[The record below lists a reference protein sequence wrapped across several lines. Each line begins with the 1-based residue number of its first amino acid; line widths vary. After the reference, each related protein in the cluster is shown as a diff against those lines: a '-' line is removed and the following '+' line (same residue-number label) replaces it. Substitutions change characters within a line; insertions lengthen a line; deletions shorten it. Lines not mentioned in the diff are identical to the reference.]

1 MRFTQLDR
9 ILEVTAGE
17 SLRACRCL
25 ALSEHYLDDHFPRF
39 PVMPGVLMMEA
50 LFQASMWLVRVT
62 DDFQHSMVV
71 LESTRNLK
79 FQGFVQPGDRLDVL
93 SEIKNRDGDNYE
105 VRVSGTIKGQLAVN
119 GRMVLT
125 TFNTI
130 DRGAVDEMTDVYMR
144 REFRRQFRR
153 MLDPFNPAVPLAVE
167 S

>member
-1 MRFTQLDR
+1 
-9 ILEVTAGE
+9 
-17 SLRACRCL
+17 
-25 ALSEHYLDDHFPRF
+25 
-39 PVMPGVLMMEA
+39 MMEA
-50 LFQASMWLVRVT
+50 LYQASMWLVRVT

-93 SEIKNRDGDNYE
+93 SEIKKRDGNDFE

-119 GRMVLT
+119 GRMGLT
-125 TFNTI
+125 MFNTI
-130 DRGAVDEMTDVYMR
+130 DRGAVDTMTDEYMR

-153 MLDPFNPAVPLAVE
+153 MLDPFNPAVPLTVG